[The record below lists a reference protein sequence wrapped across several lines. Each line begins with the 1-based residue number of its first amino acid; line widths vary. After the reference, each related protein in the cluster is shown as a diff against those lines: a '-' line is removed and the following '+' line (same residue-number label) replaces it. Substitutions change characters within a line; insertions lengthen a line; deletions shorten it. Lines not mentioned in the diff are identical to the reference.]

1 MQSCSRAPV
10 EGDADPLFARTG
22 GVLSTELREKR
33 LVIVGVGSVGS
44 YLAEVLVRSGVGTFA
59 LIDPDVVDA
68 PNLGRSLFTVGDLGT
83 PKAKACARRL
93 RTINPN
99 VSIAVHCMDVRI
111 AEPGELLGIIR
122 AADLIIAATDDNAA
136 QQRLNHFAYWA
147 HKPAVFVGLYSGAA
161 GGEVIVSREDL
172 PCWECSTAGVRDSI
186 GAVSVQ
192 PTTNYGT
199 GRLTAVPGLLTDIHL
214 VSAAAAK
221 ISLALLHAPSET
233 ARVSG
238 FLDRPL
244 RDGENYALFG
254 TEPDYWFFPK
264 IFANT
269 LGQHAF
275 QSVWL
280 RTSRRAD
287 CPVCG
292 PVDDRTNPLNY
303 PTGGTEDE
311 QLARRRTAYQERKE
325 ASAPREC

>member
-1 MQSCSRAPV
+1 M
-10 EGDADPLFARTG
+10 
-22 GVLSTELREKR
+22 LSTELREKR
-33 LVIVGVGSVGS
+33 VLIVGVGSVGS
-44 YLAEVLVRSGVGTFA
+44 YLAEVFVRSGVGTLA

-68 PNLGRSLFTVGDLGT
+68 PNLGRSLFSVDDLGI
-83 PKAKACARRL
+83 PKTEACARRL

-99 VSIAVHCMDVRI
+99 VSIAVYCADVRI
-111 AEPGELLGIIR
+111 VEPGKLLGIIR

-147 HKPAVFVGLYSGAA
+147 HTPAVFVGLYAGAA
-161 GGEVIVSREDL
+161 GGEVIVSREGL

-186 GAVSVQ
+186 GTVSVQ
-192 PTTNYGT
+192 PETNYGT
-199 GRLTAVPGLLTDIHL
+199 GRLVAVPGLLTDIHL

-221 ISLALLHAPSET
+221 ISLALLHAPTET
-233 ARVSG
+233 VRVSR

-244 RDGENYALFG
+244 RDGENYVLFG

-280 RTSRRAD
+280 RTSSRAD

-292 PVDDRTNPLNY
+292 SADGRTDPLDY
-303 PTGGTEDE
+303 ETGGTEQE

-325 ASAPREC
+325 ASAPRER

>member
-1 MQSCSRAPV
+1 MLTRCSPDR
-10 EGDADPLFARTG
+10 

-33 LVIVGVGSVGS
+33 VVIAGVGSVGS
-44 YLAEVLVRSGVGTFA
+44 YLAEALVRSGVGSLA

-68 PNLGRSLFTVGDLGT
+68 PNLGRSLFTVADLGT
-83 PKAKACARRL
+83 PKTKACAKRL
-93 RTINPN
+93 RAINPN
-99 VSIAVHCMDVRI
+99 ASIAVYRADVRI
-111 AEPGELLGIIR
+111 VEPGELLGIIR

-136 QQRLNHFAYWA
+136 QQRVNHLAYWA
-147 HKPAVFVGLYSGAA
+147 HTPAVFVGLYAGAA
-161 GGEVIVSREDL
+161 GGEVIVSREGL
-172 PCWECSTAGVRDSI
+172 PCWQCSTAGVRDNI
-186 GAVSVQ
+186 GAVSVR
-192 PTTNYGT
+192 PATNYGT
-199 GRLTAVPGLLTDIHL
+199 GRLVAVPGLLTDIHL

-233 ARVSG
+233 ARVSR

-254 TEPDYWFFPK
+254 TEPDYWFFPQ

-292 PVDDRTNPLNY
+292 PADDRTDPLDY
-303 PTGGTEDE
+303 PIGGTEQE

-325 ASAPREC
+325 ASAPRER